1 MIYIGVEKSIF
12 IADKIIEDLVYNMA
26 KFEGNSFTF
35 AEIVTVMNGRTVGNK
50 SVKELNQIQAIHEG
64 WLEILEQVE
73 NEKFNLSIENF
84 IKVNSIVSRVENKAI
99 WDFRQSPV
107 RISGTNYLPPL
118 PILLRENFRGMI
130 KKYNE
135 SSDELKIYNIFLE
148 TSKNQFFLDGNK
160 RTGQLMMNGLL
171 ISEGYVPIS
180 KKKKNDKEFREL
192 LINYY
197 EEVDSGIQE
206 LNLKNFIFKIQ
217 SELGHDFGIEEKIE
231 VKQRKDR

>member
-99 WDFRQSPV
+99 
-107 RISGTNYLPPL
+107 
-118 PILLRENFRGMI
+118 
-130 KKYNE
+130 
-135 SSDELKIYNIFLE
+135 
-148 TSKNQFFLDGNK
+148 
-160 RTGQLMMNGLL
+160 
-171 ISEGYVPIS
+171 
-180 KKKKNDKEFREL
+180 
-192 LINYY
+192 
-197 EEVDSGIQE
+197 
-206 LNLKNFIFKIQ
+206 
-217 SELGHDFGIEEKIE
+217 
-231 VKQRKDR
+231 